1 MNEIFWLIMLVMN
14 FLAIMTAYRIWG
26 KTGLYIWIPI
36 SVMIA
41 NIQVTKTVVLF
52 GMEATLGNIV
62 YATSFLATDILS
74 ECYGKKAAV
83 KAVGI
88 GFFSLIVMTL
98 LMNMAILFNP
108 APSDFVQESMST
120 IFGLMPRIALA
131 SLSAYLLSQLHDI
144 WAYGLWHR
152 LKPGIKWL
160 WLRNNASTAVSQLI
174 DTLLFTLLAFW
185 GVFPWSILWQ
195 IMLTTYVLKWI
206 VAMLDTPFIYLARNW
221 HESKKIPDTL

>member
-1 MNEIFWLIMLVMN
+1 MNETMWLIMLVLN
-14 FLAIMTAYRIWG
+14 FLAIMIAYRLWG

-62 YATSFLATDILS
+62 YATSFLATDILN
-74 ECYGKKAAV
+74 ECYGKKAAA

-88 GFFSLIVMTL
+88 GFFSLIVMTV
-98 LMNMAILFNP
+98 LMNVAILFNP

-131 SLSAYLLSQLHDI
+131 SLTAYLLSQLHDI
-144 WAYGLWHR
+144 WAYGFWGR
-152 LKPGIKWL
+152 IKPGIKWL

-174 DTLLFTLLAFW
+174 DTLLFTILAFW

-195 IMLTTYVLKWI
+195 IMLTTYVLKWV
-206 VAMLDTPFIYLARNW
+206 VAMLDTPFIYIARNW
-221 HESKKIPDTL
+221 HDSKKIPETL

>member
-1 MNEIFWLIMLVMN
+1 MNETIWLIMLVLN
-14 FLAIMTAYRIWG
+14 FLAIMIAYRLWG

-74 ECYGKKAAV
+74 ECYGKKAAA

-88 GFFSLIVMTL
+88 GFFSLIVMTV
-98 LMNMAILFNP
+98 LMNVAILFNP

-131 SLSAYLLSQLHDI
+131 SLTAYLLSQLHDI
-144 WAYGLWHR
+144 WAYGFWGR

-174 DTLLFTLLAFW
+174 DTLLFTILAFW

-195 IMLTTYVLKWI
+195 IMLTTYVLKWV
-206 VAMLDTPFIYLARNW
+206 VAMLDTPFIYIAKNW
-221 HESKKIPDTL
+221 HDSKKVPETL